1 MSNDHNPLDANGI
14 ARRYGPDVLQRALDL
29 EWANGGG
36 DQRPRRPDYEPEV
49 GRMKSDASLIARE
62 HNSVE
67 AAETLPLK
75 DSGHAPDYTSG
86 DRLESKPPTSLA
98 DQLPVESAEFEDQ
111 VGRLAALG
119 VGSYEQERKGAAKR
133 LGVRAPILDKLV
145 EARRGASADS
155 GKQGRAVKLPEPEP
169 WQEPVDGAELLSALS
184 GSIRS
189 HVVMP
194 DTEADTAALWILHTY
209 LLDCFGIS
217 PRLAVGSPER
227 GCGKTTL
234 LDVIS
239 HLVWRPLST
248 SNATV
253 AAIFRVVELSR
264 PTLLIDEA
272 DTFLPE
278 NEELRGILNSGH
290 RFGGSVIRTIGEDH
304 QPRMFST
311 FCPCAIALIGK
322 LPGTLADRSV
332 SVELKRRRPDEMV
345 ARFRHD
351 RTEHLDQLASQATRW
366 AADQAERI
374 RGANPEIPDGIV
386 NRVEDNWRPLLA
398 IADAAG
404 GEWPMRARDACTAG
418 KVADDDESIRVTLLD
433 DIRAVF
439 AARRADRISS
449 GDLVEAL
456 AAIEERPWGEW
467 KGKPITKNGLARLL
481 KPFHIKPD
489 TVRFGEGTAKGYTLA
504 QFEDVFSRYLGR
516 RGF

>member
-1 MSNDHNPLDANGI
+1 MTLAPKMPDANAILLSNGSDGLRE
-14 ARRYGPDVLQRALDL
+14 ALDRGWVNAGPDDTR
-29 EWANGGG
+29 
-36 DQRPRRPDYEPEV
+36 
-49 GRMKSDASLIARE
+49 
-62 HNSVE
+62 
-67 AAETLPLK
+67 
-75 DSGHAPDYTSG
+75 G
-86 DRLESKPPTSLA
+86 DRLESNPPAAPA
-98 DQLPVESAEFEDQ
+98 DQQPVESAEFEEQ
-111 VGRLAALG
+111 IGRLAGLG
-119 VGSYEQERKGAAKR
+119 IGSYEQERKEAAKL
-133 LGVRAPILDKLV
+133 LGVRARILDGLV
-145 EARRGASADS
+145 ARKRGTSADD

-169 WQEPVDGAELLSALS
+169 WPEPVDGAELLSALS
-184 GSIRS
+184 GSVRN
-189 HVVMP
+189 HVVMA
-194 DTEADTAALWILHTY
+194 DKEADAAALWILHTY

-217 PRLAVGSPER
+217 PRLAVGSPEK

-239 HLVWRPLST
+239 HLVWRPLPT

-290 RFGGSVIRTIGEDH
+290 RYGGSVIRTIGEDH

-332 SVELKRRRPDEMV
+332 TVELKRRRPDETV

-351 RTEHLDQLASQATRW
+351 RTEHLDQLARQAARW
-366 AADQAERI
+366 AVDHGERV
-374 RGANPEIPDGIV
+374 RGADPVIPDGIV

-404 GEWPMRARDACTAG
+404 GEWPLRAREACTAG
-418 KVADDDESIRVTLLD
+418 KVDDDESIRVILLD
-433 DIRAVF
+433 DIKTVF

-467 KGKPITKNGLARLL
+467 KGKPITKNALARLL
-481 KPFHIKPD
+481 KPFHINPD
-489 TVRFGEGTAKGYTLA
+489 TVRFGEGTAKGYILT
-504 QFEDVFSRYLGR
+504 QFDDVFCRYLR